1 MEVFFKTNLLIDT
14 MFTYQILGK
23 CYRIVSCL
31 NGMIPQRYRLIPGI
45 SRYLPGIRRYLKG
58 IIPFKRDIS

>member
-31 NGMIPQRYRLIPGI
+31 NGMI
-45 SRYLPGIRRYLKG
+45 YLKG